1 MKDKLK
7 AKLATQIHYSYK
19 DKEDNFRE
27 MPQFLTEE
35 TEDIL
40 QWIKENTSEE
50 ARKLII
56 SVENGDDVETVRKL
70 SNYLEKLEE
79 EIRAEDL
86 YTTIVVGESLE
97 PELFLL
103 LLLTRKD
110 VKQFIL
116 SLLGDIKSSKVLP
129 IAIMLIDL
137 LQYYEESSELVKDF

>member
-1 MKDKLK
+1 MKDILK

-35 TEDIL
+35 TENIL

-50 ARKLII
+50 VRNLII
-56 SVENGDDVETVRKL
+56 AVEYDKFDVFKELMGTIE
-70 SNYLEKLEE
+70 SQEE
-79 EIRAEDL
+79 DT
-86 YTTIVVGESLE
+86 YTSIIVEESLE

-103 LLLTRKD
+103 LLLTRRD

-137 LQYYEESSELVKDF
+137 LHHYEESSELVKNF